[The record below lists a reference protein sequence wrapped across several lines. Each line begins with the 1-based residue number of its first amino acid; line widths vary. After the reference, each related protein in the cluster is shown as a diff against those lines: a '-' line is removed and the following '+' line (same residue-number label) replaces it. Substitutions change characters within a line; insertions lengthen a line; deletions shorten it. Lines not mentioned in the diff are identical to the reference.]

1 MPSRK
6 KNKGKERKAKKAELE
21 AEKSA
26 LEVETIRALVHETWT
41 GYARGIGMDGRK
53 LITLCN
59 HGGDLIP
66 DNNHPVTS
74 FMDSFYRNGAVNSM
88 NIIDNSKDLFEAH
101 REVWYNE
108 NYRQMAINIFIAI
121 GTNFML
127 QKDIAEDASNIA
139 NTNQEAHAI
148 VLLEN
153 YDDSGDFDSVIY
165 NRVAAA
171 KMRDFNG
178 DNSTFSLRDE
188 LKFYRKR
195 ATCSCLKKMHL
206 EARKCLPKLGMCFH
220 CGVVKERALLMVCSR
235 CRVSQYCSRECQVS
249 DWAQHK
255 IKECDDCAFFQKQQ
269 TKKS

>member
-1 MPSRK
+1 MA
-6 KNKGKERKAKKAELE
+6 G
-21 AEKSA
+21 
-26 LEVETIRALVHETWT
+26 VGTWT
-41 GYARGIGMDGRK
+41 VRRREDYISQC
-53 LITLCN
+53 T
-59 HGGDLIP
+59 HGVDLTIP
-66 DNNHPVTS
+66 VDNHPVTS
-74 FMDSFYRNGAVNSM
+74 FVDSFYINAVFN
-88 NIIDNSKDLFEAH
+88 NEIGIIDNLKDLFEAH
-101 REVWYNE
+101 REVWDNE